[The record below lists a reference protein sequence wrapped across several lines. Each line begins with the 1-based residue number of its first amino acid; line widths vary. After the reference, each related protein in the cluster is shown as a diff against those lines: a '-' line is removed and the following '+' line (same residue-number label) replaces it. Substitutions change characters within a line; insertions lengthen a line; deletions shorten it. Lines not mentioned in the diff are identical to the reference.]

1 MSASRDWT
9 VYDRPELRA
18 GFATTPGGGGS
29 GGGGSDCE
37 VMLALDG
44 MHCAA
49 CAGRATQQLAGQATD
64 IHVNVAAKTARFR
77 FDPKTTRLSALLLA
91 LDAAGLDPR
100 ILAAESSAKRDQ
112 QARRIAFARIG
123 VATICAMQ
131 VMMLAWP
138 SYLVADIDAGISQ
151 LLRGSQLVLSIPGVL
166 WAGWPIF
173 ANAGRAIRS
182 RQLDMDVPV
191 ALALFAACAA
201 STVRVLLGSGDLYF
215 DTATMFVWFLTVGR
229 YLEGRSR
236 ARASE
241 RLRLL
246 AGRRALTAQRRING
260 PNENQIETIAIGA
273 LAVGD
278 EAVVAPGETLP
289 ADGVLLEHAAE
300 LDEALL
306 SGESR
311 PQLRQPG
318 QTVLAG
324 TLNLGSAPLLLKVER
339 LGASTVL
346 AQITQLLDHAQTG
359 KPKLQQL
366 ADRIAGHF
374 IAAVLVLAAI
384 AAALALY
391 RGTGGDQAFA
401 IALAVLVASC
411 PCALS
416 LAVPVA
422 LAAATSRLAR
432 SGVLVANTGALQS
445 LATIDRVLFD
455 KTGTLTDNRMQRVR
469 VLPLAGGDAEA
480 LTAIAATL
488 ERGSRHPIA
497 SAFADVVTPLQAEA
511 LKQVAGPG
519 AGAGISGRIAGQDY
533 WLGALD
539 AAPHPVSLPASFAST
554 VGDTVIVLSD
564 DTRPLAL
571 LVIGT
576 RLRTEAAAV
585 VAELQRRGLHLEL
598 LSGDAKDAVQAVAQA
613 LGIGDCRAR
622 QTPAA
627 KLARLQALQADGHR
641 VLAVGDG
648 LNDAPL
654 LAAADVSACMPQGA
668 ALTQAKA
675 DLLLLGDSLSL
686 LPLAL
691 DVARATQARI
701 RENLCWA
708 LGYNLLVLPL
718 AMSGTLAPWLAA
730 AGMSLSSLLVVGNAL
745 RLERL
750 PSPSQL
756 QSQFQPLASPR

>member
-1 MSASRDWT
+1 MSERRDWT

-18 GFATTPGGGGS
+18 GFGTTSGS
-29 GGGGSDCE
+29 GCE

-49 CAGRATQQLAGQATD
+49 CAGRATRQLAGQASD
-64 IHVNVAAKTARFR
+64 IHINVAAKTARFR
-77 FDPKTTRLSALLLA
+77 FDPGHTRLSALLAA
-91 LDAAGLDPR
+91 LDGAGLDPR
-100 ILAAESSAKRDQ
+100 ILATENAAEREAR
-112 QARRIAFARIG
+112 ARRIAFARIG

-138 SYLVADIDAGISQ
+138 TYFVDDIDAGMTALLRWSQ
-151 LLRGSQLVLSIPGVL
+151 LLLSVPGVL
-166 WAGWPIF
+166 WAGWPFF
-173 ANAGRAIRS
+173 ANAARAIRS
-182 RQLDMDVPV
+182 RTLDMDVPV
-191 ALALFAACAA
+191 ALALAAAFSA
-201 STVRVLLGSGDLYF
+201 STVRVLIGSGDLYF
-215 DTATMFVWFLTVGR
+215 DTATMFVWFLTLGR

-246 AGRRALTAQRRING
+246 AGRRALTAQRRVG
-260 PNENQIETIAIGA
+260 EQIETIAIGELA
-273 LAVGD
+273 LGD
-278 EAVVAPGETLP
+278 VAVVAPGETLP
-289 ADGVLLEHAAE
+289 ADGSLLEAPAE

-324 TLNLGSAPLLLKVER
+324 TLNLGSAPLLLTVER
-339 LGASTVL
+339 LGAATVL
-346 AQITQLLDHAQTG
+346 AQITQLLDGAQTG

-374 IAAVLVLAAI
+374 IATVLVLAAI
-384 AAALALY
+384 GAALAIH
-391 RGTGGDQAFA
+391 RGASGDAAFG

-432 SGVLVANTGALQS
+432 SGVLVANASALQP
-445 LATIDRVLFD
+445 LAAIDRVLFD
-455 KTGTLTDNRMQRVR
+455 KTGTLTRNPMALSR
-469 VLPLAGGDAEA
+469 VLPLAGGDPGE
-480 LTAIAATL
+480 LTAIAAAL

-497 SAFADVVTPLQAEA
+497 SAFAEIRSALQATE
-511 LKQVAGPG
+511 LKQVAG
-519 AGAGISGRIAGQDY
+519 AGIQGFIDGQTW

-539 AAPHPVSLPASFAST
+539 SLPQPVRLPDDLALDA
-554 VGDTVIVLSD
+554 GDTLIVLSQAQQ
-564 DTRPLAL
+564 PQAL
-571 LVIGT
+571 FVIGT
-576 RLRTEAAAV
+576 RVRDEALAV
-585 VAELQRRGLHLEL
+585 ATELQRRGLQLEL
-598 LSGDAKDAVQAVAQA
+598 LSGDADDAVRAVAA
-613 LGIGDCRAR
+613 RVGIADHRAR

-691 DVARATQARI
+691 DVARATQTRI
-701 RENLCWA
+701 RENLWWA

-718 AMSGTLAPWLAA
+718 AMTGSLAPWLAA
-730 AGMSLSSLLVVGNAL
+730 AGMSASSLLVVANAL

-750 PSPSQL
+750 PSPSL
-756 QSQFQPLASPR
+756 SSVA

>member
-1 MSASRDWT
+1 MNESRDWT
-9 VYDRPELRA
+9 VYDRPDLRA
-18 GFATTPGGGGS
+18 GFGTTVGS
-29 GGGGSDCE
+29 SCE

-49 CAGRATQQLAGQATD
+49 CASRATKQLSGQASD
-64 IHVNVAAKTARFR
+64 IHINVAARTARFR
-77 FDPKTTRLSALLLA
+77 FDPRTTRLSALLAA
-91 LDAAGLDPR
+91 LDGAGLDPR
-100 ILAAESSAKRDQ
+100 ILASENSAERDKK
-112 QARRIAFARIG
+112 ARRMAFARIG

-138 SYLVADIDAGISQ
+138 TYFVADIDAGTKA
-151 LLRGSQLVLSIPGVL
+151 LLRGAQLVLSIPGVL
-166 WAGWPIF
+166 WAGWPFF
-173 ANAGRAIRS
+173 ANAWRAIRS
-182 RQLDMDVPV
+182 RRLDMDVPV
-191 ALALFAACAA
+191 ALALSTAFAA
-201 STVRVLLGSGDLYF
+201 STVRVLLGSGELYF

-260 PNENQIETIAIGA
+260 QVETIPIGQ
-273 LAVGD
+273 LTLGD
-278 EAVVAPGETLP
+278 VAVVAPGDTVP
-289 ADGVLLEHAAE
+289 ADGTLLERAAE

-318 QTVLAG
+318 QTLLAG

-339 LGASTVL
+339 LGANTVL
-346 AQITQLLDHAQTG
+346 AQITQLLDHGETR
-359 KPKLQQL
+359 KPKLQQF

-374 IAAVLVLAAI
+374 IAAVLALAAI
-384 AAALALY
+384 GAALALF
-391 RGTGGDQAFA
+391 RGASGDVAFG

-432 SGVLVANTGALQS
+432 GGVLVANASALQP
-445 LATIDRVLFD
+445 LATIDHVLFD
-455 KTGTLTDNRMQRVR
+455 KTGTLTDNRMQLIQI
-469 VLPLAGGDAEA
+469 LPLAGGDSAT
-480 LTAIAATL
+480 LVRIAAAL
-488 ERGSRHPIA
+488 ERGSRHPLA
-497 SAFADVVTPLQAEA
+497 SAFADIATPLQAGQ
-511 LKQVAGPG
+511 LTHVAGS
-519 AGAGISGRIAGQDY
+519 GISGIIAGQRY
-533 WLGALD
+533 RLGALD
-539 AAPHPVSLPASFAST
+539 AAPVPVGLPPGFASPA
-554 VGDTVIVLSD
+554 DATVIALSD
-564 DTRPLAL
+564 DQQPLAL
-571 LVIGT
+571 FVIGA
-576 RLRTEAAAV
+576 RLRAEATAV
-585 VAELQRRGLHLEL
+585 AAELRRRGLRLEL
-598 LSGDAKDAVQAVAQA
+598 LSGDAEDAVHAVAQA
-613 LGIGDCRAR
+613 VGIDDWRAR

-627 KLARLQALQADGHR
+627 KLARLQALRADGHR
-641 VLAVGDG
+641 LLAVGDG

-668 ALTQAKA
+668 ALTQSKA
-675 DLLLLGDSLSL
+675 DLLLLGDTLSL
-686 LPLAL
+686 LPLTL

-701 RENLCWA
+701 RENLWWA

-718 AMSGTLAPWLAA
+718 AMSGTLPPWLAA
-730 AGMSLSSLLVVGNAL
+730 AGMSASSLLVVGNAL

-750 PSPSQL
+750 PSPPS
-756 QSQFQPLASPR
+756 LAS

>member
-1 MSASRDWT
+1 MSERRDWT

-18 GFATTPGGGGS
+18 GFGTTS
-29 GGGGSDCE
+29 GNGCE

-49 CAGRATQQLAGQATD
+49 CAGRATKQLAGQAAD
-64 IHVNVAAKTARFR
+64 IHINVAAKTARFR
-77 FDPKTTRLSALLLA
+77 FDPQTTRLSSLLA
-91 LDAAGLDPR
+91 ALDGAGLDPR
-100 ILAAESSAKRDQ
+100 ILAAENSAERDRK
-112 QARRIAFARIG
+112 ARRIAFARIG

-138 SYLVADIDAGISQ
+138 TYFVADIDAGVTQLLRWSQ
-151 LLRGSQLVLSIPGVL
+151 LLLSVPGVL
-166 WAGWPIF
+166 WAGWPF
-173 ANAGRAIRS
+173 FVNAWRAIGN

-191 ALALFAACAA
+191 ALALFAAFSA
-201 STVRVLLGSGDLYF
+201 STIRVLLGSGDLYF

-229 YLEGRSR
+229 YLEGRTR

-246 AGRRALTAQRRING
+246 AGRRALTAQRRVHG
-260 PNENQIETIAIGA
+260 PDGSQVETIAIGELA
-273 LAVGD
+273 LGD

-289 ADGVLLEHAAE
+289 ADGALLDQAAE

-339 LGASTVL
+339 LGAGTVL

-374 IAAVLVLAAI
+374 IAAVLVLATI

-391 RGTGGDQAFA
+391 RGASGDVAFG

-432 SGVLVANTGALQS
+432 GGVLVANAGALQP
-445 LATIDRVLFD
+445 LAAIDRVLFD
-455 KTGTLTDNRMQRVR
+455 KTGTLTDRQMQLTRVQ
-469 VLPLAGGDAEA
+469 PLNGGDAGA
-480 LTAIAATL
+480 LTEIAAAL

-497 SAFADVVTPLQAEA
+497 SAFASIVTPLQAEA
-511 LKQVAGPG
+511 LKQVAG
-519 AGAGISGRIAGQDY
+519 AGVGGRVAGRHY

-539 AAPHPVSLPASFAST
+539 AAPLPVQLPAGFAGAA
-554 VGDTVIVLSD
+554 GDTVIVLSD
-564 DTRPLAL
+564 ERQPLAL
-571 LVIGT
+571 FVIGA
-576 RLRTEAAAV
+576 RLRAEAPAVAAD
-585 VAELQRRGLHLEL
+585 LRRRGLRLEL
-598 LSGDAKDAVQAVAQA
+598 LSGDAEDAVQAAASAV
-613 LGIGDCRAR
+613 GIDDSRAR
-622 QTPAA
+622 QSPAE
-627 KLARLQALQADGHR
+627 KLARLQALQAEGHR
-641 VLAVGDG
+641 LLAVGDG

-675 DLLLLGDSLSL
+675 DLLLLGDTLSL

-691 DVARATQARI
+691 DVARATQGRI
-701 RENLCWA
+701 RENLWWA

-718 AMSGTLAPWLAA
+718 AMTGTLAPWLAA

-750 PSPSQL
+750 PSPPSL
-756 QSQFQPLASPR
+756 LPNLAS

>member
-1 MSASRDWT
+1 MSERRDWT

-18 GFATTPGGGGS
+18 GFGTTSGS
-29 GGGGSDCE
+29 GCE

-49 CAGRATQQLAGQATD
+49 CAGRATKQLAGQVSD
-64 IHVNVAAKTARFR
+64 IHINVAAKTARFR
-77 FDPKTTRLSALLLA
+77 FDPRQTRLSTLLA
-91 LDAAGLDPR
+91 ALDGVGLDPR
-100 ILAAESSAKRDQ
+100 ILASENSAEREAR
-112 QARRIAFARIG
+112 ARRIAFARIG

-138 SYLVADIDAGISQ
+138 TYFVDDIDAGMSA
-151 LLRGSQLVLSIPGVL
+151 LLRWSQLVLSVPGVL
-166 WAGWPIF
+166 WAGWPFF
-173 ANAGRAIRS
+173 ANAARAIRS
-182 RQLDMDVPV
+182 RELDMDVPV
-191 ALALFAACAA
+191 ALALAAAFSA
-201 STVRVLLGSGDLYF
+201 SAVRVLLGSGELYF
-215 DTATMFVWFLTVGR
+215 DTATMFVWFLTLGR

-246 AGRRALTAQRRING
+246 AGRRALTAQRRVG
-260 PNENQIETIAIGA
+260 DQIETIAIGELA
-273 LAVGD
+273 LGD
-278 EAVVAPGETLP
+278 VAVVAPGETLP
-289 ADGVLLEHAAE
+289 ADGSLLETAAE

-324 TLNLGSAPLLLKVER
+324 TLNLGSAPLLLTVER
-339 LGASTVL
+339 LGAATVL
-346 AQITQLLDHAQTG
+346 AQITQLLDRAQTS

-374 IAAVLVLAAI
+374 IATVLVLAAI
-384 AAALALY
+384 GAALAML
-391 RGTGGDQAFA
+391 RGASGDAAFD

-432 SGVLVANTGALQS
+432 SGVLVANASALQP
-445 LATIDRVLFD
+445 LAAIDRVLFD
-455 KTGTLTDNRMQRVR
+455 KTGTLTRNQMVLSR
-469 VLPLAGGDAEA
+469 VLPLAGDDPDE
-480 LTAIAATL
+480 LTAIAAAL

-497 SAFADVVTPLQAEA
+497 SAFAEIRSPVQASQ
-511 LKQVAGPG
+511 LKQVAGT
-519 AGAGISGRIAGQDY
+519 GIRGLIDGQDW

-539 AAPHPVSLPASFAST
+539 SLPQPVTLPADLPLDLA
-554 VGDTVIVLSD
+554 VDAGDTVIALSREQQPRALFVIS
-564 DTRPLAL
+564 TR
-571 LVIGT
+571 I
-576 RLRTEAAAV
+576 RSEANAV
-585 VAELQRRGLHLEL
+585 ASELQRRGLKLEL
-598 LSGDAKDAVQAVAQA
+598 LSGDADDAVRTVAA
-613 LGIGDCRAR
+613 RVGIADHHAR

-627 KLARLQALQADGHR
+627 KLGRLQALQADGHR

-668 ALTQAKA
+668 ALTQARA

-691 DVARATQARI
+691 DVARAAQARI

-718 AMSGTLAPWLAA
+718 AMTGNLAPWLAA
-730 AGMSLSSLLVVGNAL
+730 AGMSASSLLVVANAL

-750 PSPSQL
+750 PSPSP
-756 QSQFQPLASPR
+756 SPFQPQPQSPAIPT

>member
-1 MSASRDWT
+1 MSERRDWT

-18 GFATTPGGGGS
+18 GFGTTSAS
-29 GGGGSDCE
+29 GCE

-49 CAGRATQQLAGQATD
+49 CAGRATKQLAGQASD
-64 IHVNVAAKTARFR
+64 IHINVAAKTARFR
-77 FDPKTTRLSALLLA
+77 FDPKHTRLSTLLA
-91 LDAAGLDPR
+91 ALDGAGLDPR
-100 ILAAESSAKRDQ
+100 ILASENSAEREAR
-112 QARRIAFARIG
+112 ARRIAFARIG

-138 SYLVADIDAGISQ
+138 TYFVDDLDAGMSA
-151 LLRGSQLVLSIPGVL
+151 LLRWSQLVLSVPGVL
-166 WAGWPIF
+166 WAGWPFF
-173 ANAGRAIRS
+173 ANAARAIRS

-191 ALALFAACAA
+191 ALALAAAFVA
-201 STVRVLLGSGDLYF
+201 SAMRVLLGSGELYF
-215 DTATMFVWFLTVGR
+215 DTATMFVWFLTLGR

-246 AGRRALTAQRRING
+246 AGRRALTAQRRIG
-260 PNENQIETIAIGA
+260 DQIETIAIGELA
-273 LAVGD
+273 LGD
-278 EAVVAPGETLP
+278 VAVVAPGETLP
-289 ADGVLLEHAAE
+289 ADGSLLETAAE

-324 TLNLGSAPLLLKVER
+324 TLNLGSAPLLLTVER
-339 LGASTVL
+339 LGAATVL
-346 AQITQLLDHAQTG
+346 AQITQLLDRAQTG

-374 IAAVLVLAAI
+374 IATVLVLAAI
-384 AAALALY
+384 GAALAID
-391 RGTGGDQAFA
+391 RGASGDAAFG

-432 SGVLVANTGALQS
+432 SGVLVANASALQP
-445 LATIDRVLFD
+445 LAAIDRVLFD
-455 KTGTLTDNRMQRVR
+455 KTGTLTRNQMALSR
-469 VLPLAGGDAEA
+469 VLPLAGGDPGE
-480 LTAIAATL
+480 LTAIAAAL

-497 SAFADVVTPLQAEA
+497 SAFAEILSPVQATQ
-511 LKQVAGPG
+511 LKQVAG
-519 AGAGISGRIAGQDY
+519 AGIRGLVDGQDW

-539 AAPHPVSLPASFAST
+539 SLPQPVALPTDLPPDLA
-554 VGDTVIVLSD
+554 VDLAVDAGDTVIVLS
-564 DTRPLAL
+564 REQQPQAL
-571 LVIGT
+571 FVIST
-576 RLRTEAAAV
+576 RLRGEANAV
-585 VAELQRRGLHLEL
+585 ASELQRRGLKLEL
-598 LSGDAKDAVQAVAQA
+598 LSGDADDAVRTVAA
-613 LGIGDCRAR
+613 RVGIADHRAR

-668 ALTQAKA
+668 ALTQARA

-718 AMSGTLAPWLAA
+718 AMTGNLAPWLAA
-730 AGMSLSSLLVVGNAL
+730 AGMSASSLLVVANAL

-750 PSPSQL
+750 PSPSPSL
-756 QSQFQPLASPR
+756 PSPR